1 MDEQLGLPSSD
12 GHSGVKH
19 ATAAGPGFDLR
30 LSDNLGGT
38 GDDGWGLIA
47 ATYEEARAFLEGARG
62 QQVGEADDEAG
73 QACLVF
79 VARALAAGDAQAA
92 ARKAWPLSKIVAHC
106 NTNLY
111 DFYRELP
118 VKAAKLSQFL
128 AEAGTTWGE
137 MESRSHVKEWQ
148 KMLLS
153 LTMLSKKFKDLVS
166 RLIQNMGIHKQA
178 VLRLGWLLFLTLRAK
193 LLPTFPDLVSCMTLL
208 ACVVNV
214 LVVHAPK
221 LPDSMTA
228 SAAPGGRVDT
238 LHALCCELK
247 MDPAAAAAMMA
258 SVGSLLTHMLPCF
271 VGEWRAED
279 GAHPSPAVSASCRHF
294 RGLLVDPARRTA
306 TVHGLE
312 REYAVLY
319 AKGREFD
326 EREFLQKDFSSLASP
341 RMSPT
346 SFYNAAKRV
355 HLSAGGAPIEGG
367 VGSVPFGRMQ
377 GPHKP
382 AGAFNGVPF
391 DGGGAG
397 AGGGE
402 HGPRPAMSLPHGL
415 QSPLPMVRLLV
426 AGGPA
431 STPVSETMAS
441 AHWLKV
447 VTSAQ
452 RTEPGPGLQARLVA
466 LGGPHASARVAK
478 VASELAEAGLPDDRC
493 SKPAGSMLGFPSVQ
507 PQVNALRRA
516 EALKLY
522 YLVLESVLVSEAA
535 SGGAGG
541 LLAAPKFHAGLM
553 ACALEVVIAAYR
565 MPSAVFPSA
574 LARLHLTPFDLSKVV
589 QPFVK
594 YLASVPGLPLPRE
607 LKRHLYAIEERVVEA
622 LAWEPGSPLYALLRM
637 AVQMPAALSQLD
649 KDDDVATVLSEPES
663 SDLGSHAD
671 AAVFV
676 SVGVPRAPL
685 AMPAG
690 APSPSAPVAVPGRG
704 CSISGNDDAPCGA
717 QFPAGTSP
725 KAMGSSPMGTSPK
738 RCAAS
743 QAALSRLGQSPAK
756 RSRFSDG
763 GDAAVEPPALPL
775 PLAVGP
781 PAAVAAASPV
791 LSEFLRKALKLLSF
805 RLALM
810 IDAFGFSPAEG
821 SSIFAAIMEVLE
833 HAVYHQTHL
842 MYNRHIDQLM
852 LSALY
857 GYCKVHKLAKSF
869 TEITAQYKRQPQAAQ
884 QVYRVVTLEQS
895 NPGLVPKG
903 KPGDI
908 IAFYNE
914 CFVPAMKPFL
924 LRKRGSDGGAAPAST
939 HVCTPSPGVA
949 APAPHDAHGHHHIGH
964 GHHLG
969 AIAAAARTGVPAP
982 SSPRCTP
989 QLLGRPPIPRVRRMS
1004 AEGMPPYGRPVPIGL
1019 LAGGPPGAGMS
1030 LLHAAGVQQHTQVH
1044 VMHPQ
1049 QQGQHAHTPAAAK
1062 TDAPERSTSAPAVG
1076 PRPAAAPA
1084 VPRCAS
1090 DAPCAH
1096 PGGATRSLSAVC
1108 DAAASAPAAA
1118 AGASVLSR
1126 GFADALLPLTRMPSG
1141 IAALLLAAEVSEEA
1155 GRSRAASP
1163 STGAGPAPM
1172 EGADGGSCGVDMA
1185 PQGGP
1190 GQQCDGAMDTAS
1202 PSIGST

>member
-1 MDEQLGLPSSD
+1 MLARPSMEERLGFPPAG
-12 GHSGVKH
+12 GHGGVEH
-19 ATAAGPGFDLR
+19 AAAAGLGFDLR
-30 LSDNLGGT
+30 LSGDPGGARD
-38 GDDGWGLIA
+38 GGWGLIA
-47 ATYEEARAFLEGARG
+47 ATYEEARTFLEGARG

-79 VARALAAGDAQAA
+79 VARALAVGDAQAA

-118 VKAAKLSQFL
+118 VKAVKLSQFL
-128 AEAGTTWGE
+128 AEAGTSWGE
-137 MESRSHVKEWQ
+137 IESRSHVKEWQ

-153 LTMLSKKFKDLVS
+153 LTLLSKKFKDLVS

-193 LLPTFPDLVSCMTLL
+193 LLPTFPDLVSCMPLLECVVNVLIVHAPELTPCMTLL

-221 LPDSMTA
+221 LPESMTA
-228 SAAPGGRVDT
+228 SAAPGARVDT

-258 SVGSLLTHMLPCF
+258 SVESLLTHMLPCF
-271 VGEWRAED
+271 VGEWRGED
-279 GAHPSPAVSASCRHF
+279 GTHLSPAVSASCRHF
-294 RGLLVDPARRTA
+294 HGLLVDPARRTA
-306 TVHGLE
+306 TVDGLD

-319 AKGREFD
+319 GKGGEFD

-355 HLSAGGAPIEGG
+355 HLSAGGVPLEGG
-367 VGSVPFGRMQ
+367 VGS

-391 DGGGAG
+391 GGGGAG

-466 LGGPHASARVAK
+466 LGGPHTSTRVAK
-478 VASELAEAGLPDDRC
+478 
-493 SKPAGSMLGFPSVQ
+493 
-507 PQVNALRRA
+507 VNALRRA

-589 QPFVK
+589 QPFVR

-622 LAWEPGSPLYALLRM
+622 LAWEPGSPLYALLRVAA
-637 AVQMPAALSQLD
+637 AVPANLPQLD
-649 KDDDVATVLSEPES
+649 KDDVVAVLSEPES

-676 SVGVPRAPL
+676 SVGAPRVPL

-704 CSISGNDDAPCGA
+704 CSISESGDVPCGA

-763 GDAAVEPPALPL
+763 GDAAVAPPALPL

-781 PAAVAAASPV
+781 PAGVAAASPV

-842 MYNRHIDQLM
+842 LYNRHIDQLM

-924 LRKRGSDGGAAPAST
+924 LRKRGSDGGTAPAP
-939 HVCTPSPGVA
+939 VCAPSPGVA
-949 APAPHDAHGHHHIGH
+949 APAPAHDAHGHHF
-964 GHHLG
+964 G
-969 AIAAAARTGVPAP
+969 AIAAAARAGAPAP
-982 SSPRCTP
+982 SSARPE
-989 QLLGRPPIPRVRRMS
+989 LLGRPPIPRVRRMS

-1019 LAGGPPGAGMS
+1019 LSGGPPGAGMS
-1030 LLHAAGVQQHTQVH
+1030 LLHASGAQQHTQVH
-1044 VMHPQ
+1044 LMHPQ
-1049 QQGQHAHTPAAAK
+1049 QQGQHAPAPAAAK
-1062 TDAPERSTSAPAVG
+1062 SDAQQERSTSVPAVG
-1076 PRPAAAPA
+1076 PRPAAAPT

-1090 DAPCAH
+1090 EDPCTHTA
-1096 PGGATRSLSAVC
+1096 GTTRSLSAVC
-1108 DAAASAPAAA
+1108 DAAAPAPAAA
-1118 AGASVLSR
+1118 GAPVLPR
-1126 GFADALLPLTRMPSG
+1126 GFVDAPLPLTRMPSG
-1141 IAALLLAAEVSEEA
+1141 IAALLLAAEASEEA

-1163 STGAGPAPM
+1163 STGAGPATM
-1172 EGADGGSCGVDMA
+1172 GGADGGDGVDRA
-1185 PQGGP
+1185 TRCGQP
-1190 GQQCDGAMDTAS
+1190 GQQGLGDGAMDTAS
-1202 PSIGST
+1202 PSTGSGH